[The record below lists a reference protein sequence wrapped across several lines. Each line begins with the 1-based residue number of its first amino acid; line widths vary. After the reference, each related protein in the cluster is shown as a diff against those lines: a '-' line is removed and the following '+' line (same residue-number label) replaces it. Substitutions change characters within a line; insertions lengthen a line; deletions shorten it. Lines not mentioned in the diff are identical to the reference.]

1 MSDTAHKGSILGGIL
16 LITGSCIGA
25 GMLALPIL
33 SGIAGFIPSM
43 IMFFLAGLFMTSTG
57 LMLVEATSWF
67 DRPVN
72 ILSLLEHT
80 LGTTGKVLGWLLYLF
95 LFYALIVAYI
105 SGSGNHVGYVFH
117 LPDWVGSIFFVALF
131 GWMVYLGTRP
141 VDLMNR
147 VLMVA
152 KIGAY
157 VCLIAF
163 AIEYIRPSM
172 LEYAHPEYAFLA
184 LPVLVI
190 SFGFHNMVPS
200 LYYYLGRDV
209 RRVKLALLGGVTFV
223 FVIYII
229 WQVVAIGTIP
239 VHGENG
245 LLYSYLHDQDA
256 AQSIKLIIQ
265 NPYVGIFAQLLAFFA
280 ILTSFLTQ
288 SLSLVHFLRDGFKIE
303 EKERENVGL
312 CIAALGPPLIFS
324 LMYPQLFFKALNF
337 AGGICAV
344 ILFGIFPVLMIWK
357 GRYSH
362 KEEAGHIVWGGK
374 PFLFFIFVVA
384 SLILFYQATITM
396 GIELFPSPTS
406 Y

>member
-1 MSDTAHKGSILGGIL
+1 MSEPLQKGSVLGGVL

-43 IMFFLAGLFMTSTG
+43 VMFFLAGLFMTSTG

-67 DRPVN
+67 KRPVN
-72 ILSLLEHT
+72 ILSLLEYT
-80 LGTTGKVLGWLLYLF
+80 LGPIGKILGWFLYLF

-105 SGSGNHVGYVFH
+105 SGSGNHVGMVLH
-117 LPDWVGSIFFVALF
+117 VPDWVGSLFFVALF
-131 GWMVYLGTRP
+131 GWIVYLGTRP

-147 VLMVA
+147 FLMVG

-157 VCLIAF
+157 ICLMVL
-163 AIEYIRPSM
+163 AIEYIHPKT
-172 LEYAHPEYAFLA
+172 LIYARPEYAFLA

-200 LYYYLGRDV
+200 LFYYLGGDLK
-209 RRVKLALLGGVTFV
+209 RVKQSLLGGVLFV
-223 FVIYII
+223 FIIYIV
-229 WQVVAIGTIP
+229 WQIVAIGTIP
-239 VHGENG
+239 IYGKNG
-245 LLYSYLHDQDA
+245 ILYSYIHDQDA
-256 AQSIKLIIQ
+256 AQSIKLIIE
-265 NPYVGIFAQLLAFFA
+265 NPFVGLFAQLLAFFA
-280 ILTSFLTQ
+280 ILTSFVTQ

-303 EKERENVGL
+303 EKKRENIGL

-357 GRYSH
+357 GRYVH
-362 KEEAGHIVWGGK
+362 KETTLQVVRGGK
-374 PFLFFIFVVA
+374 PFLSFIFVIA
-384 SLILFYQATITM
+384 FLILFYQASIMM
-396 GIELFPSPTS
+396 GFQIFPRPTS